1 MTDEPVWIDSR
12 ALLLLHEES
21 LAMFGGGSGLRDR
34 GLLESALARPVNLR
48 LYEPDSDIPT
58 LSAAYAFGL
67 AKNHPFVDGNKRTA
81 FMALGLFLAVN
92 GWRLEATQVEA
103 VEAFMAL
110 ATGSLT
116 EEQLAAWIRERMQ
129 PIQPGGTPR

>member
-1 MTDEPVWIDSR
+1 
-12 ALLLLHEES
+12 
-21 LAMFGGGSGLRDR
+21 MFGGGSGLRDR